1 MRPMRQPQS
10 AKTASLARE
19 LIAGLT
25 RQIVAGGLEPGTRLP
40 TEQQLS
46 EEWGVSR
53 TVVREAVAALRAE
66 GLLVTRQGSGA
77 FVAEQSQQRPFRIGA
92 DARDSL
98 ERMINVMELRLG
110 LEAEAAS
117 LAASRRNTADIRLME
132 QALVAIDDAVVKSE
146 RSMAA
151 DFEFHLAIGDAT
163 RNPVFHDFL
172 MYLGHFL
179 IPRQSVRQTM
189 TSADAQAAN
198 ARLVQQ
204 EHRAIFEAIRARDT
218 EAARAAMRAHL
229 IGSRDRYRN
238 LRDSLEP
245 AS

>member
-1 MRPMRQPQS
+1 MRPMRQPLS
-10 AKTASLARE
+10 AKTSSLAVDLVAKITAE
-19 LIAGLT
+19 
-25 RQIVAGGLEPGTRLP
+25 IVGGALPPGARLP

-66 GLLVTRQGSGA
+66 GLVITRQGSGA
-77 FVAEQSQQRPFRIGA
+77 FVAEHSQQRPFRISA
-92 DARDSL
+92 DALDSL
-98 ERMINVMELRLG
+98 QRMIDVMELRLG

-117 LAASRRNTADIRLME
+117 LAASRRNADDIRRME
-132 QALVAIDDAVVKSE
+132 VALKAIDQAVAKSE

-151 DFEFHLAIGDAT
+151 DFDFHLAIGDAT

-172 MYLGHFL
+172 NYLGHFL
-179 IPRQSVRQTM
+179 IPRQSVRQT
-189 TSADAQAAN
+189 TTTPEAQAAN
-198 ARLVQQ
+198 ARIVQQ
-204 EHRAIFEAIRARDT
+204 EHRAIFAAIRSRDN

-238 LRDSLEP
+238 LRDILER
-245 AS
+245 ST

>member
-25 RQIVAGGLEPGTRLP
+25 RQIVAGGLEAGTRLP
-40 TEQQLS
+40 TEQKLAG
-46 EEWGVSR
+46 EWGVSR
-53 TVVREAVAALRAE
+53 TVVREAVAALRAD

-77 FVAEQSQQRPFRIGA
+77 FVAEQSQQRPFRI
-92 DARDSL
+92 DAAALDSL

-117 LAASRRNTADIRLME
+117 LAASRRNAADIRRME
-132 QALVAIDDAVVKSE
+132 KALLAIDAAVVKSE

-151 DFEFHLAIGDAT
+151 DFDFHLAIGDAT

-172 MYLGHFL
+172 MYLSHFL
-179 IPRQSVRQTM
+179 IPRQSVRQTT
-189 TSADAQAAN
+189 TSPEAQAAN
-198 ARLVQQ
+198 ARVVQQ
-204 EHRAIFEAIRARDT
+204 EHRAIFAAVRARDT
-218 EAARAAMRAHL
+218 EAARAAMRGHL
-229 IGSRDRYRN
+229 IGSRERYRN
-238 LRDSLEP
+238 LLDSLERAP
-245 AS
+245 

>member
-1 MRPMRQPQS
+1 MRQPQS
-10 AKTASLARE
+10 AKTTSRAGE
-19 LIAGLT
+19 LIADLT
-25 RQIVAGGLEPGTRLP
+25 HQIVGGGLAPGTRLP

-77 FVAEQSQQRPFRIGA
+77 FVAEQSRQRPFRIDA
-92 DARDSL
+92 DALDSL
-98 ERMINVMELRLG
+98 QRMIDVMELRLG

-117 LAASRRNTADIRLME
+117 LAASRRSAADIRSME
-132 QALVAIDDAVVKSE
+132 KALLAIDAAVVKSE

-151 DFEFHLAIGDAT
+151 DFDFHLAIGDAT

-179 IPRQSVRQTM
+179 IPRQSVRRNT
-189 TSADAQAAN
+189 TSAEAQAAN
-198 ARLVQQ
+198 ARVVQQ
-204 EHRAIFEAIRARDT
+204 EHHAIFQAIRARDT

-229 IGSRDRYRN
+229 TGSRERYRA
-238 LRDSLEP
+238 LLESL
-245 AS
+245 AGT

>member
-25 RQIVAGGLEPGTRLP
+25 RQIVGGGLAAGTRLP

-46 EEWGVSR
+46 DEWGVSR

-66 GLLVTRQGSGA
+66 GLLITRQGSGA
-77 FVAEQSQQRPFRIGA
+77 FVAEQSQQRPFRIDA
-92 DARDSL
+92 DALNSL
-98 ERMINVMELRLG
+98 ERMIDVMELRLG

-117 LAASRRNTADIRLME
+117 LAASRRSPADIRRME
-132 QALVAIDDAVVKSE
+132 KALLAIDDAVVKSE

-151 DFEFHLAIGDAT
+151 DFDFHLAISDAT

-179 IPRQSVRQTM
+179 IPRQSVRQNT
-189 TSADAQAAN
+189 TSADEQAAN
-198 ARLVQQ
+198 AALVQQ
-204 EHRAIFEAIRARDT
+204 EHRAILLAIRARDT

-229 IGSRDRYRN
+229 TGSRERYRK
-238 LRDSLEP
+238 LRDSLERGT
-245 AS
+245 